1 LDNINIRPNLDDKLI
16 DIGEDRF
23 YVLGMV
29 LVENCGYTTEE
40 LKNMWGLADTIL
52 RNDKV
57 YYICMKMID
66 VEIQN

>member
-1 LDNINIRPNLDDKLI
+1 MDNINIRPNLDDKLI

-40 LKNMWGLADTIL
+40 LKNMWGLSDTIL

>member
-57 YYICMKMID
+57 YYICMKLID

>member
-1 LDNINIRPNLDDKLI
+1 MDNINIRPNLDDKLI

-52 RNDKV
+52 RTDKV

>member
-1 LDNINIRPNLDDKLI
+1 MDNINIRPNLDDKLI

-23 YVLGMV
+23 YVLGRV
-29 LVENCGYTTEE
+29 LVDNCRYTTED
-40 LKNMWGLADTIL
+40 LKVMWGLADTIL

-57 YYICMKMID
+57 YYICMQLID

>member
-1 LDNINIRPNLDDKLI
+1 MDNINIRPNLDDKLI

>member
-1 LDNINIRPNLDDKLI
+1 LDNINTRPNLDNKLI
-16 DIGEDRF
+16 SIDEDRF

-29 LVENCGYTTEE
+29 LVENCGYTTEQ

-57 YYICMKMID
+57 YYICMKLID